1 MLTHYTSCHHQLR
14 RLSVLSSS
22 ETEPAKTP
30 CHLHLAI
37 RVSHGPHESQHW
49 LWGRKKWKL
58 FSAISQQFPAN
69 RVKSHIFQR
78 YLHLGVIKS
87 IEYISSFIFRF
98 AVSQKRIGFVDVK
111 SSSVYFYVQRSDR
124 FYTTGIIPFEI
135 ERLNIGGA
143 MNLKSGKFTVPRNG
157 TYAFSFT
164 GLAGFSSSSSIVHLF
179 VEMRSNGGLIGK
191 AGADKS

>member
-1 MLTHYTSCHHQLR
+1 MNKFLR
-14 RLSVLSSS
+14 LL
-22 ETEPAKTP
+22 
-30 CHLHLAI
+30 
-37 RVSHGPHESQHW
+37 
-49 LWGRKKWKL
+49 
-58 FSAISQQFPAN
+58 
-69 RVKSHIFQR
+69 
-78 YLHLGVIKS
+78 
-87 IEYISSFIFRF
+87 FRF

-164 GLAGFSSSSSIVHLF
+164 GLAGFSSSSSSVHLF